1 MGVSLRIVEMVLA
14 VREAIPAGGEMS
26 EAERLMDLLTREYN
40 AFVTHSAGV
49 AALTKKVGVLG
60 GDDGRWER

>member
-1 MGVSLRIVEMVLA
+1 MIVEMMLA
-14 VREAIPAGGEMS
+14 VRGEESIPAGGEMN

-49 AALTKKVGVLG
+49 AALAKKVGVL
-60 GDDGRWER
+60 DNVNGRWRK

>member
-1 MGVSLRIVEMVLA
+1 MWEWGVSFMIVEMMLA
-14 VREAIPAGGEMS
+14 VRGETELAPAGGEMN

-49 AALTKKVGVLG
+49 AALTKKVGDLAG
-60 GDDGRWER
+60 

>member
-1 MGVSLRIVEMVLA
+1 MTIVEMVLA
-14 VREAIPAGGEMS
+14 VRGETEAIPAGGEMK

-49 AALTKKVGVLG
+49 AALTKKVGVLAM
-60 GDDGRWER
+60 DDGRWKK

>member
-1 MGVSLRIVEMVLA
+1 MLVEMVLA
-14 VREAIPAGGEMS
+14 VQGEPESIPAGGEMN

-49 AALTKKVGVLG
+49 AALTKKVGIWKG
-60 GDDGRWER
+60 